1 MERNYPNPSKGVGVN
16 REALAELRK
25 IIQIP
30 DQKHWNCF
38 KMREQALEEW
48 LEKWVIDIKAEQSV
62 LNLNKIPS
70 EVEDTLKEQLVASLL
85 DQLMTDVA
93 HIDKKNNTLVG
104 ELVCLRRR
112 AKS

>member
-1 MERNYPNPSKGVGVN
+1 MN

-25 IIQIP
+25 LIQIP

-48 LEKWVIDIKAEQSV
+48 VERWIIDVKAEQSV

-70 EVEDTLKEQLVASLL
+70 DVEDVLKEQLVASLL

-93 HIDKKNNTLVG
+93 AISKKNNTLSG
-104 ELVCLRRR
+104 ELVCLRRK